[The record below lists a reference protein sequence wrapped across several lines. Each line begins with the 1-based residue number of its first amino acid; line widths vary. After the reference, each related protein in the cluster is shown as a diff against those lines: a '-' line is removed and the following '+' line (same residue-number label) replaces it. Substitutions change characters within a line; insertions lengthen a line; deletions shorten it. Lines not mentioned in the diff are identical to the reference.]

1 MGDSEPA
8 AGAEASAPAPETLGR
23 LLRTARL
30 AQELTVEQIATELR
44 IEAKQ
49 LTALEDDR
57 LEEIGIPVFVKGY
70 LKQYGH
76 RLGVDIRDL
85 LALYYRQTK
94 LADVQV
100 RPNRPIKLRDA
111 RQIRGWILA
120 AIVLLTVAAG
130 LAVWWWRGGSFDL
143 VGSVTRAI
151 TPRPTA
157 TSAPAVAREP
167 ELVAPA
173 AAPSSAGGGETAGDA
188 AADVAGAGSETAA
201 AGPAVSP
208 ILPLTEDAGRIFIV
222 PLEITFDGESWAEV
236 TDGRGER
243 LVYGLQ
249 AAGRRL
255 TVRGTPPF
263 AVVLGNAGS
272 ARLTV
277 DGEPYDIPPTRR
289 DDNLARFSVD
299 IAEE

>member
-1 MGDSEPA
+1 MADNEPA
-8 AGAEASAPAPETLGR
+8 ASTEAGAQAPQTLGP
-23 LLRTARL
+23 LLRNARL

-49 LTALEDDR
+49 LNALENDR

-76 RLGVDIRDL
+76 RLGVDVRDL

-94 LADVQV
+94 LADVQMK
-100 RPNRPIKLRDA
+100 PNRTIKLRDE
-111 RQIRGWILA
+111 RKIKGWILA

-130 LAVWWWRGGSFDL
+130 LAVWWWRGGSFDV

-151 TPRPTA
+151 TPQPASTA
-157 TSAPAVAREP
+157 SPATREP
-167 ELVAPA
+167 ETVAPA
-173 AAPSSAGGGETAGDA
+173 PTPSPAADGDA
-188 AADVAGAGSETAA
+188 AADAAPDLADAAPETNTTE
-201 AGPAVSP
+201 PAVSP
-208 ILPLTEDAGRIFIV
+208 VRPIIEDEGRVVTV
-222 PLEITFDGESWAEV
+222 PLEITFDAESWAEI

-243 LVYGLQ
+243 LVFGLQ

-255 TVRGTPPF
+255 TVRGSPPF
-263 AVVLGNAGS
+263 AVVLGNANS
-272 ARLTV
+272 VRLRV
-277 DGEPYDIPPTRR
+277 DGEAYDIPPTRR
-289 DDNLARFSVD
+289 GDNLARFSVD

>member
-1 MGDSEPA
+1 MADNDPA
-8 AGAEASAPAPETLGR
+8 ASAEASAQAPETLGQ
-23 LLRTARL
+23 LLRSARL

-49 LTALEDDR
+49 LSALEDDR
-57 LEEIGIPVFVKGY
+57 LEQIGIPVFVKGY

-76 RLGVDIRDL
+76 RLGVDVRDL

-100 RPNRPIKLRDA
+100 KPNRTIKLRDE
-111 RQIRGWILA
+111 RKIRGWILA
-120 AIVLLTVAAG
+120 VVVLLVVAVG
-130 LAVWWWRGGSFDL
+130 LAVWWWRGGSFDV
-143 VGSVTRAI
+143 VGSMTRAI
-151 TPRPTA
+151 TPQP
-157 TSAPAVAREP
+157 TSAA
-167 ELVAPA
+167 APA
-173 AAPSSAGGGETAGDA
+173 APAKEPEPVAAAPAPSPAAGDA
-188 AADVAGAGSETAA
+188 AADTAPDAADAAPEIGGAEP
-201 AGPAVSP
+201 PASP
-208 ILPLTEDAGRIFIV
+208 VLPIVENEGRVFTV

-255 TVRGTPPF
+255 TVRGSPPF
-263 AVVLGNAGS
+263 AVVLGNAS
-272 ARLTV
+272 SVRLRV
-277 DGEPYDIPPTRR
+277 DGEPYEIPPTRR
-289 DDNLARFSVD
+289 GDGLARFSVD

>member
-1 MGDSEPA
+1 MADNEPA
-8 AGAEASAPAPETLGR
+8 ANAEASATEPKTLGQ
-23 LLRTARL
+23 LLRSARL

-49 LTALEDDR
+49 LNALEDDR
-57 LEEIGIPVFVKGY
+57 LEQIGIPVFVKGY

-76 RLGVDIRDL
+76 RLGVDVRDL

-94 LADVQV
+94 LPDVQIKPS
-100 RPNRPIKLRDA
+100 RTIKLRDE

-120 AIVLLTVAAG
+120 VIVLLVVGAG
-130 LAVWWWRGGSFDL
+130 LTIWWWRGGSFDV

-151 TPRPTA
+151 TPQPASTA
-157 TSAPAVAREP
+157 APAATREPEPVAPPPAPSRTDDGDTAADPRVDAAPETDTAAPAV
-167 ELVAPA
+167 
-173 AAPSSAGGGETAGDA
+173 T
-188 AADVAGAGSETAA
+188 
-201 AGPAVSP
+201 P
-208 ILPLTEDAGRIFIV
+208 IPINEDASRVFTV
-222 PLEITFDGESWAEV
+222 PLEIAFDAESWTEI
-236 TDGRGER
+236 TDGSGER
-243 LVYGLQ
+243 LVFGLQ

-263 AVVLGNAGS
+263 AVVLGNAS
-272 ARLTV
+272 SVRLTV

-289 DDNLARFSVD
+289 ADDLVRFSVD

>member
-1 MGDSEPA
+1 MADNDPVAS
-8 AGAEASAPAPETLGR
+8 AEASAGASAPEPETLGR
-23 LLRTARL
+23 LLRNARL

-49 LTALEDDR
+49 LSALEDDR

-76 RLGVDIRDL
+76 RLGVDVRDL

-94 LADVQV
+94 LADVQIQPS
-100 RPNRPIKLRDA
+100 RTIKLRDE
-111 RQIRGWILA
+111 RQITGWILA

-130 LAVWWWRGGSFDL
+130 LAVWWWRGGSFDV

-151 TPRPTA
+151 TPQPASTAAPPATREPEPRPA
-157 TSAPAVAREP
+157 APAPAQSRPAVGEAAAGAAPDAAAPAVVPLPLDE
-167 ELVAPA
+167 
-173 AAPSSAGGGETAGDA
+173 
-188 AADVAGAGSETAA
+188 A
-201 AGPAVSP
+201 AGRV
-208 ILPLTEDAGRIFIV
+208 LTV
-222 PLEITFDGESWAEV
+222 PLEIAFDGESWTEV
-236 TDGRGER
+236 TDGTGER

-255 TVRGTPPF
+255 TVRGSPPF
-263 AVVLGNAGS
+263 AVVLGDAS
-272 ARLTV
+272 AVRLTV
-277 DGEPYDIPPTRR
+277 DGEPYDIPPTPR
-289 DDNLARFSVD
+289 DDNLVRFSVD